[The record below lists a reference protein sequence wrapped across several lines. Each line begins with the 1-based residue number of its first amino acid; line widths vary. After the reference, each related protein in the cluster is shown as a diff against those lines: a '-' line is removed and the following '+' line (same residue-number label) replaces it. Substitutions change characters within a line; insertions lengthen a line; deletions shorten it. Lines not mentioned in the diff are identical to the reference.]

1 MQENKFTRL
10 TLEQSDK
17 KITWEVPY
25 EDVTGEDLVQAF
37 YSLMI
42 GMTFLPTTIRQS
54 MQEFV
59 EDDFNF
65 NSKHDE

>member
-25 EDVTGEDLVQAF
+25 EDATGEDLVQAF

-42 GMTFLPTTIRQS
+42 GMTFLPTTVRQS

>member
-25 EDVTGEDLVQAF
+25 EDATGEDLVQAF

-59 EDDFNF
+59 EDNFNF

>member
-25 EDVTGEDLVQAF
+25 EDATGEDLVQAF

-42 GMTFLPTTIRQS
+42 GLTFLPTTIRQS

>member
-25 EDVTGEDLVQAF
+25 EDATGEDLVQAF

-54 MQEFV
+54 MKEFV

>member
-25 EDVTGEDLVQAF
+25 EDATGEDLVQAF